1 MQFSTCF
8 CFFGCLF
15 WLSYKVSL
23 TLAMLFGV
31 KERVLGIDSKKLLR
45 PDPGLYSQYFP
56 SYDIFSE
63 SQIFRLSYKVSLTLP
78 MLLGVREK
86 VLENDSQ
93 KILRPDPGLY
103 SQYFP
108 SYAIF
113 CNSQIFISVQN
124 QVENLVSEN
133 LWFTKNVI
141 TRKVLWVKTW
151 VRSQNFLWVNL

>member
-1 MQFSTCF
+1 M
-8 CFFGCLF
+8 
-15 WLSYKVSL
+15 SL
-23 TLAMLFGV
+23 TLAMLLGV
-31 KERVLGIDSKKLLR
+31 KG
-45 PDPGLYSQYFP
+45 
-56 SYDIFSE
+56 
-63 SQIFRLSYKVSLTLP
+63 
-78 MLLGVREK
+78 K

-124 QVENLVSEN
+124 QVDNWVSEN

-141 TRKVLWVKTW
+141 TRKVL
-151 VRSQNFLWVNL
+151 